1 MYASQA
7 SECVFIVDQS
17 GREKIDVC
25 AAEILPE
32 NMNGHYD
39 EMLIEFTDEEASE
52 LERYYKLGAALCN
65 KKVRVDFEVKH
76 LYFDLLHKSLKG
88 LSFPQIGKVVPTPGG
103 RIDILPVFRNL
114 QPPNSYEFLGLDKQS
129 QFPAL
134 EKVVSSSP
142 QYPVL
147 ISGAFGTGKTRL
159 LAVATYHLI
168 EEGKQRGTPTRVLL
182 CCHHQITADA
192 FIEEYFGKMVH
203 HQKQPWK
210 AKLARLTR
218 FRYFTK
224 TNYPHLY
231 SNNAKFKD
239 MFAWEYAR
247 EKYVVVVTTFL
258 TALSVKQVIGTNF
271 FTHILLDETAQVRE
285 PEAIGPLCMA
295 NQNTKIVIA
304 GDDQQV
310 GTYVQYMNTHKH
322 GFLMLIVCSKKN
334 RLSRWAEL

>member
-17 GREKIDVC
+17 GGQKIDVC

-39 EMLIEFTDEEASE
+39 EMLVEFTDKEADK
-52 LERYYKLGAALCN
+52 LERHYNLGAALCN
-65 KKVRVDFEVKH
+65 KRVRVDFEVKH

-88 LSFPQIGKVVPTPGG
+88 LSFPQIGKVVPNPGG
-103 RIDILPVFRNL
+103 HIDVLPVFRNL
-114 QPPNSYEFLGLDKQS
+114 QLPTSYEFLGLDKQS
-129 QFPAL
+129 QLPAL

-168 EEGKQRGTPTRVLL
+168 EEGKHRRTPTRVLL

-203 HQKQPWK
+203 HQTDPWK
-210 AKLARLTR
+210 VKLARLTR
-218 FRYFTK
+218 FRYFSK
-224 TNYPHLY
+224 TSYPHLY
-231 SNNAKFKD
+231 SNNAKFNE
-239 MFAWEYAR
+239 MFSWEYAR
-247 EKYVVVVTTFL
+247 EDYVVVVTTFL
-258 TALSVKQVIGTNF
+258 TALSIKQTIGSNF
-271 FTHILLDETAQVRE
+271 FTHILLDEAAQVRE
-285 PEAIGPLCMA
+285 PEAVGPLCMA

-304 GDDQQV
+304 GDDRQV
-310 GTYVQYMNTHKH
+310 GMLMNTHEH
-322 GFLMLIVCSKKN
+322 GWFSDANCVVKN
-334 RLSRWAEL
+334 L